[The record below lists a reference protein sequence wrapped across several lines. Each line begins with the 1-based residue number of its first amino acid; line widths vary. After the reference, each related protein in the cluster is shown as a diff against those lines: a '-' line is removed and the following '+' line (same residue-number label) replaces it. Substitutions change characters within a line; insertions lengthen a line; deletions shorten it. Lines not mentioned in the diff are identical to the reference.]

1 MNLLLPVA
9 GMSTRFP
16 NMKPKWLLTNPNGN
30 LMIIESILGLNLDKF
45 NNIYI
50 ISIEEHLNQYEFMDG
65 IKKQFAQIG
74 HLEKLKFII
83 LISFSAPV
91 APLPCKKRPSS
102 TTKLMS
108 PLRFFAEK
116 NTGDPGQSTAAL
128 NQALS
133 LSRLAA

>member
-83 LISFSAPV
+83 L
-91 APLPCKKRPSS
+91 KKRTASQPETVAKAIEQESIKGSIYFKDSDNYFIETKIGGNFIS
-102 TTKLMS
+102 TL
-108 PLRFFAEK
+108 
-116 NTGDPGQSTAAL
+116 
-128 NQALS
+128 
-133 LSRLAA
+133 

>member
-83 LISFSAPV
+83 L
-91 APLPCKKRPSS
+91 KKRTASQPETVAKAIEQESIKGSIYIKDSDNYFIETKIGGNFIS
-102 TTKLMS
+102 TL
-108 PLRFFAEK
+108 
-116 NTGDPGQSTAAL
+116 
-128 NQALS
+128 
-133 LSRLAA
+133 